1 MYSGNISIIG
11 KPNVGKSTLFNLLI
25 SKHLAGE
32 TSKPQTTRHTIDGL
46 LEENDTEFLF
56 VDTPGINFN
65 IRKNFNRLL
74 NKNALSAIY
83 DADVIIHVVNYF
95 QLDSDDKKVIENI
108 RALETPKILVLN
120 KIDLD
125 KKKNKLLDILS
136 DLPKD
141 IVDLYDEIIPASSKN
156 SFSIV
161 ELKNIVRKYLPQ
173 NNKKQYKNILSSKP
187 DKFFAAEFIREA
199 CITFLSVE
207 LPYSLH
213 VEIEEFNH
221 EDKLL
226 SISAT
231 IYLKKKSH
239 VSIVVGKNGSMLV
252 KISRYARLNLE
263 KLFNKKV
270 YLKIF
275 VKYDAKWKDSEF
287 FLNSYN

>member
-1 MYSGNISIIG
+1 MHSGNISIIG

-65 IRKNFNRLL
+65 IRKNFNRIL
-74 NKNALSAIY
+74 NKNALAAIY

-95 QLDSDDKKVIENI
+95 ELNKDDIKVIENI
-108 RALETPKILVLN
+108 KDLESPKILVLN

-125 KKKNKLLDILS
+125 KKRKQLPDILS
-136 DLPKD
+136 ELSSD
-141 IVDLYDEIIPASSKN
+141 IVNLYDEIIPTSSKN
-156 SFSIV
+156 SLNID
-161 ELKNIVRKYLPQ
+161 ELKNLVKKHLPK
-173 NNKKQYKNILSSKP
+173 NKIKQYKNILSSKP

-199 CITFLSVE
+199 CIKFLSVE

-213 VEIEEFNH
+213 VDIEKFENH
-221 EDKLL
+221 DKLL
-226 SISAT
+226 TISAT

-239 VSIVVGKNGSMLV
+239 LSIVVGKGGSMLV
-252 KISRYARLNLE
+252 KISRYARLNSE

-275 VKYDAKWKDSEF
+275 VKYDPKWKDSEF
-287 FLNSYN
+287 FLNSYD